1 MKERLQKFI
10 ASTGFASRRKAE
22 TLISGGYVMVNGQRA
37 TKLGVTID
45 PEKDVISIQGKVL
58 NPVKKYTYI
67 ALNKPI
73 DVVCTRAQFRKE
85 KTVYDIVPNS
95 RELVIAGRLDKDS
108 DGLVLLTNDGE
119 LVNKLTHPRY
129 QHQKEYEV
137 FTQKPLSEAQQEIL
151 RKGVKLEE
159 GTAIFDK
166 MDEVGVQRYRVIIHQ
181 GWKRQIRR
189 MIAFVHHD
197 LKRLTRV
204 RMNKLT
210 LDGLK
215 PGEYRVVTKRDIL

>member
-22 TLISGGYVMVNGQRA
+22 TLMIGGLVMVNGKRV
-37 TKLGVTID
+37 TKLGSMID
-45 PEKDVISIQGKVL
+45 PAVDVVSIKDKVL
-58 NPVKKYTYI
+58 NPVKVFTYI
-67 ALNKPI
+67 ALNKPV
-73 DVVCTRAQFRKE
+73 DVVCTRAQFKKE
-85 KTVYDIVPNS
+85 KTVYDIVPRS
-95 RELVIAGRLDKDS
+95 RDLVIAGRLDKDS

-119 LVNKLTHPRY
+119 LTNKVTHPRY

-137 FTQKPLSEAQQEIL
+137 RTQKPISPAQQKIL
-151 RKGVKLEE
+151 LDGVRLEE
-159 GTAIFDK
+159 GTGVFDK
-166 MDEVGVQRYRVIIHQ
+166 FEEIEPKRYRVIIHQ

-197 LKRLTRV
+197 IRRLTRT

-210 LDGLK
+210 LQGLK
-215 PGEYRVVTKRDIL
+215 PGEYREVSKSDIM